1 MFINFSL
8 CFVDEIWS
16 LVIDQLCERNQVS
29 DWILRIPCLSQCHI
43 AKLKTYYNDLDNPI
57 EALKGLSV
65 LNISVDEYI
74 KNLSDT
80 DLISIMSESGFLSM
94 VRFLI

>member
-1 MFINFSL
+1 M
-8 CFVDEIWS
+8 
-16 LVIDQLCERNQVS
+16 S
-29 DWILRIPCLSQCHI
+29 DWILRIPCLTQSHI
-43 AKLKTYYNDLDNPI
+43 ARLETYYNDLENPI

-94 VRFLI
+94 VSLLI